1 MDKTGGFF
9 LVIIFAMVLIWVA
22 VNPNLTDMLA
32 SKNIDKEN
40 IDKENENNVT
50 VDPETNAITING
62 HTIERSAS
70 GHPVKNP
77 GGKKNK
83 NGIGSAIESV
93 KNKMLYVVK

>member
-40 IDKENENNVT
+40 ENNVT

-70 GHPVKNP
+70 GHPVKNR

-93 KNKMLYVVK
+93 KNKMLLINK

>member
-32 SKNIDKEN
+32 SKN

-93 KNKMLYVVK
+93 KNKMLLINK

>member
-32 SKNIDKEN
+32 SKN

>member
-40 IDKENENNVT
+40 ENNVT

-70 GHPVKNP
+70 GHPVKNR

>member
-32 SKNIDKEN
+32 SKNIDKE
-40 IDKENENNVT
+40 IDKENENIVT

>member
-22 VNPNLTDMLA
+22 VNPNLTAMLA
-32 SKNIDKEN
+32 SKNIDEEK
-40 IDKENENNVT
+40 ENNVT

-93 KNKMLYVVK
+93 KNKALYVVK